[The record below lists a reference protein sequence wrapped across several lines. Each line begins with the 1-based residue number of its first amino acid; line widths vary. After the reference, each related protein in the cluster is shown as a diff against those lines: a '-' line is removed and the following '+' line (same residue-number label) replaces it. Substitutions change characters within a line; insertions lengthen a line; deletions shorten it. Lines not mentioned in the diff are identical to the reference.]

1 MLKRESKERI
11 TSVQALNHN
20 FFKEDNEWEEWKSDI
35 SVYKTNLRP
44 SHLSRVSTDE
54 FDK

>member
-1 MLKRESKERI
+1 MLKRESKDRI
-11 TSVQALNHN
+11 NSVEALKHN
-20 FFKEDNEWEEWKSDI
+20 FFKEEWEEWKSDI
-35 SVYKTNLRP
+35 CVYKTNLRP